1 MDLGISGKT
10 ALIAGGS
17 SGIGRRTA
25 ELLAADG
32 CAVAVIGLASDPALI
47 EEAVSAITAKGGKAI
62 GIGADMTQKDDVE
75 RAIAECEAA
84 FGSPDIVVAN
94 VNGPPPGFFDEVS
107 DAQFEEAVR
116 SMTLSLVYL
125 LRKTLP
131 HMKAQGWGRIVNMNS
146 IGAKEPTRFP
156 GHILVNT
163 GRAAAV
169 ALAKS
174 LSDEFAS
181 FGITVNS
188 IGTGYI
194 GTDRML
200 NYWKRMSDKTGRP
213 VDELLKGLTDDIP
226 AGRIGRVDEISAT
239 VAFLCS
245 DLGGYVNGE
254 FVNVDGGLHRS
265 AW

>member
-1 MDLGISGKT
+1 M
-10 ALIAGGS
+10 
-17 SGIGRRTA
+17 GIGRRTA

-32 CAVAVIGLASDPALI
+32 CAVAVIGLADDPASLD
-47 EEAVSAITAKGGKAI
+47 ETVKSITDAGGKAI
-62 GIGADMTQKDDVE
+62 GIGADMTRQEEVD
-75 RAIAECEAA
+75 RAFAECTSA
-84 FGSPDIVVAN
+84 FASPDIIVAN
-94 VNGPPPGFFDEVS
+94 VNGPPPGFFEEVS
-107 DAQFEEAVR
+107 DQQFEEAVR
-116 SMTLSLVYL
+116 SMTMSIVYPM
-125 LRKTLP
+125 RRALP
-131 HMKAQGWGRIVNMNS
+131 HMKEAGWGRIVNMNS

-181 FGITVNS
+181 FGVTVNS

-194 GTDRML
+194 GTQRMM
-200 NYWKRMSDKTGRP
+200 NYWARMSEKTGRP
-213 VDELLKGLTDDIP
+213 VDELMRGLTDDIP
-226 AGRIGRVDEISAT
+226 AGRVGKVDEIAAT

-254 FVNVDGGLHRS
+254 FINVDGGLHRS